1 MMMALYVL
9 LFELGPSP
17 LRLLMATK
25 VIAIVALKCLG
36 LLTGR
41 LLKVSKAQQ

>member
-9 LFELGPSP
+9 LFELGPSL
-17 LRLLMATK
+17 LRLITAMK
-25 VIAIVALKCLG
+25 VVAIVALKCLG

-41 LLKVSKAQQ
+41 LSMVSKVQH